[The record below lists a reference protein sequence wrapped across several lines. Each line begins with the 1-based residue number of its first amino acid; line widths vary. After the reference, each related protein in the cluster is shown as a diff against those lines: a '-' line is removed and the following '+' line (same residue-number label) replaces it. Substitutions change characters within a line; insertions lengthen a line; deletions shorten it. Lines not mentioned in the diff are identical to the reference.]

1 MLPIPKR
8 LLPHNIKVSLPDPDA
23 GYEGEYLPPFVIQ
36 NVRFESVEVLNP
48 SSYKLSDGA
57 KGRIWIDSVNSKSAF
72 TLPLGAK
79 VEMGNISATVLSC
92 TPCFAGSN
100 VHHWE
105 VDVGWE

>member
-1 MLPIPKR
+1 MLPIPKI
-8 LLPHNIKVSLPDPDA
+8 LMPHTIEVSVPDPDA
-23 GYEGEYLPPFVIQ
+23 DYEGEYLSPFKIEH
-36 NVRFESVEVLNP
+36 VRFESVEALNP
-48 SSYKLSDGA
+48 ASYKLTDGA
-57 KGRIWIDSVNSKSAF
+57 KGRIWIDSVNSKGAC

-79 VEMGNISATVLSC
+79 VEMDGMNATVLSC